1 MTEHPKD
8 RETTGAEGG
17 HDPAG
22 DAGEQEGSKLIRE
35 LEAVQSLR
43 TGPLDPLAQIQQ
55 NAQVL
60 RYVHDAH
67 LRLIQLFERDQ
78 RSEMFIQSSDA
89 LNKTFRKLH
98 ESQDELAR
106 SLAKERRS
114 HPALVALA
122 ALAGGGAVIVL
133 GVLLFRGVTGQIGG
147 EADLL
152 AKARVQQVQA
162 NDDALAAQRAAA
174 AQLLE
179 TVNQGFAANRI
190 LENENRAQSTEL
202 ERIREKV
209 LLLEQGLQESAEKA
223 SKFREENA
231 SLARQTSEIRQKLVD
246 QDLRRENLS
255 ELLRGTPDGGS
266 EDIATPPPEL
276 PEPATNGVPEPG
288 VVAASLTDPVVEGMN
303 QFLKDAG
310 VIDLRLLRCDGV
322 ADGAIINATF
332 EIRSEEGFPIG
343 FHEAGRVVLSVDPGS
358 MTASLRL
365 EEGATV
371 VRGARERFPEEGL
384 WIRIAAIAPDS
395 WSLAGVSDIVRVAPA
410 PAEAAP
416 AAGPAPPDRPVFDP
430 RPTLARLNAALRE
443 DGLEG
448 FQFFMVGGIE
458 AGELLDVRVHHYG
471 RGGELR
477 KTVVAKRCRIEV
489 DSERRQV
496 RLVFVDGH
504 HVTRGRE
511 VPFFRGKGDS
521 QAVWSIELEPKEPA
535 HWRELAK
542 DLRDR

>member
-8 RETTGAEGG
+8 PETSDPGSAP
-17 HDPAG
+17 DPAENAAEHDG
-22 DAGEQEGSKLIRE
+22 TSLIRE
-35 LEAVQSLR
+35 LEAVQALK
-43 TGPLDPLAQIQQ
+43 TDALDPLVQMQQ
-55 NAQVL
+55 NARVL

-67 LRLIQLFERDQ
+67 LRLIQLFERDK

-89 LNKTFRKLH
+89 LNRTFKELH
-98 ESQDELAR
+98 QSQEELAR

-133 GVLLFRGVTGQIGG
+133 GVLLFRGITGQIGE

-152 AKARVQQVQA
+152 AQARVQQLQA
-162 NDDALAAQRAAA
+162 NDEALAAQRTAASE
-174 AQLLE
+174 LLE
-179 TVNQGFAANRI
+179 TVNHGFAANRI
-190 LENENRAQSTEL
+190 LENENRAQATEL
-202 ERIREKV
+202 ERIREQV
-209 LLLEQGLQESAEKA
+209 GGLEGRLLEAEEKA
-223 SKFREENA
+223 SRFQEENA
-231 SLARQTSEIRQKLVD
+231 SLAREASAVRAKLVD
-246 QDLRRENLS
+246 QDMRRESLS
-255 ELLRGTPDGGS
+255 ELLGGIPKA
-266 EDIATPPPEL
+266 EAAGAT
-276 PEPATNGVPEPG
+276 EPAPGLIDSSAEPAVEPG
-288 VVAASLTDPVVEGMN
+288 VVAASLVDPTVVGMN
-303 QFLKDAG
+303 QFLQDAG

-332 EIRSEEGFPIG
+332 EIRSAEGYAIG
-343 FHEAGRVVLSVDPGS
+343 FHEAARVGLSVDPRS
-358 MTASLRL
+358 MSASLKL
-365 EEGATV
+365 EDGATV
-371 VRGARERFPEEGL
+371 VRGSRERFPAGGL

-395 WSLAGVSDIVRVAPA
+395 WSLAGVSDIVRVVPD
-410 PAEAAP
+410 PAEITQDP
-416 AAGPAPPDRPVFDP
+416 EPEPPGESAFDP

-489 DSERRQV
+489 DAERQQV
-496 RLVFVDGH
+496 RLVFLDGH

-511 VPFFRGKGDS
+511 VPFFKGKGDS
-521 QAVWSIELEPKEPA
+521 QAAWSIELEPEQPA
-535 HWRELAK
+535 HWRELAR
-542 DLRDR
+542 DLREL